1 MNYDEYMKIVQENVL
16 YWLKQGVNPWQAS
29 WTTAKNAESK
39 RRYSGNNAWF
49 LTAIAARY
57 YDGDPR
63 FLTFDQV
70 QKLGYRIK
78 KGSHGHPAYFYQST
92 SYRVKKDEDGNPVLD
107 ENGRKVKEK
116 VKIKPVFQVY
126 TVFNAKQIEGMPE
139 YSPVEYPDE
148 EFDQKTTEAII
159 TNSPVKILHDQLNSA
174 FYTEAD
180 DAIHI
185 PSEKQFT
192 STAGYY
198 STVFHEMIHATGTPE
213 RLNRESLKEYASQ
226 RPREE
231 LTAEL
236 GAVMLCS
243 NVGLKYE
250 NPNSAAYIAGW
261 ASAIEDNSVNFKT
274 LYGDVSKAT
283 HYLKY
288 PADRERLH
296 KEAVKTEE
304 QKEAKNSEKD
314 DIPIPADAKE
324 ILLTNGNASKYIL
337 IRRTEDSKWE
347 CCTFN
352 TKFKRENR
360 SIYDN
365 YGSLQEV
372 IEKTVIPFAS
382 KGEQYTRA
390 NQDYKVLDVPG
401 YGPFIDA
408 GQTGL
413 TYVSKAGG
421 NLYGKEYLRIV
432 PIEGSDDYIVRHF
445 TVSGQY
451 ARSSYSSKVEIAGSG
466 DPLFQIG
473 YPPEEYEEISYETFA
488 DKERNLDFD
497 HWKWVEKNSEHVS
510 LHFDNEWKNSPIR
523 RSLSLA
529 EANYEAEKEL
539 IHEKTPYTIFYQQNG
554 EPATYKGE
562 FDPSVHVSF
571 LDSIPDVD
579 LRMYLKDMMKLE
591 SSEQFVSKGFEDG
604 TIDGTEDF
612 RYAYLDYLREQMAN
626 ANTGKPVDWE
636 HFPNDLRHKKESPA
650 KEENKASVY
659 EKPYVTIPFTESGEL
674 RQLLASYPEGRLPFA
689 DANKMLDKLNTAA
702 RNESGYF
709 KTDFEVHYDLGDEE
723 STYKGRYDIGSEP
736 GDLIAHIEDF
746 LDYCLTS
753 PHHKNMMIATY
764 GEAGFNAEQLQNQE
778 IRDRLLPMLRSLS
791 RETEKTEKPEEPAKL
806 MIIPRWSQ
814 NKAAG
819 IENLID
825 KEFSY
830 QEISKTFAVISAR
843 LDPKEVPYSIVA
855 FDAVYRSADG
865 KKNTV
870 IDSCNLDL
878 SGKMTILD
886 AIRNRIEFKNS
897 PYESQRYRQSADFWK
912 EAKASVLPKIES
924 IITHPEADIEQ
935 EKIYISQSGT
945 RLLHAQLS
953 SEGGIDWTIYEC
965 DPEKHEI
972 KRDLDGGQ
980 NDSYADISAWM
991 NESDDYRAFGNPS
1004 EIGGYKEISFDKG
1017 NEMIESFLVREEDK
1031 FKKINQLFADSKKAE
1046 AAYKISRNEDD
1057 KRYYQYLME
1066 HAAAAMNIV
1075 YEGKNPQP
1083 PKAKE
1088 EYLASI
1094 ADKNDKKKGATIDR
1108 IQSLAKSA
1116 QAALPAANEED
1127 RQYLDYII
1135 RYAGEAQAKQQ
1146 VTGNASI
1153 PLPLSRKAFEKQRE
1167 AKQIEA
1173 EHRAIR
1179 R

>member
-1 MNYDEYMKIVQENVL
+1 MNYDEYMKVVQENVL

-139 YSPVEYPDE
+139 YSPTDYPDE
-148 EFDQKTTEAII
+148 EFDKKTTEAII

-213 RLNRESLKEYASQ
+213 RLNRESLQEYAAQ

-236 GAVMLCS
+236 GAVMLCN

-261 ASAIEDNSVNFKT
+261 ATALEDKSVNFKT

-304 QKEAKNSEKD
+304 QKKPERD
-314 DIPIPADAKE
+314 DIPVPVDAKE
-324 ILLTNGNASKYIL
+324 ILLTNGDASKYIL

-352 TKFKRENR
+352 AKFKRGNH
-360 SIYDN
+360 SVYDN

-372 IEKTVIPFAS
+372 IEKTVIPFTPA
-382 KGEQYTRA
+382 GDQYTRA
-390 NQDYKVLDVPG
+390 DLDYKVLDVPG

-408 GQTGL
+408 GQPGL

-421 NLYGKEYLRIV
+421 DLYGKEYLRIV
-432 PIEGSDDYIVRHF
+432 PVVDSDDYIVRHF

-451 ARSSYSSKVEIAGSG
+451 ARSSYSSKEEIAGSG

-473 YPPEEYEEISYETFA
+473 YPPEEYEPIPYETFA
-488 DKERNLDFD
+488 DKERSLDFD
-497 HWKWVEKNSEHVS
+497 HWKWIEKNSSHVS
-510 LHFDNEWKNSPIR
+510 LHFDNEWKNSSIK
-523 RSLSLA
+523 RSLSLSEASYQA
-529 EANYEAEKEL
+529 EEQL
-539 IHEKTPYTIFYQQNG
+539 IQEKTPYTIFFQHDG
-554 EPATYKGE
+554 EPAIYKGE
-562 FDPSVHVSF
+562 FDPSAHISF
-571 LDSIPDVD
+571 LDSVSDAE
-579 LRMYLKDMMKLE
+579 LKTYLQAMQKLE
-591 SSEQFVSKGFEDG
+591 ERENLLTSGSAEGFIEASEDYKNE
-604 TIDGTEDF
+604 
-612 RYAYLDYLREQMAN
+612 YLDYIAEQRAN

-636 HFPNDLRHKKESPA
+636 NFPSNQHHKKDNRS
-650 KEENKASVY
+650 EEKTAP
-659 EKPYVTIPFTESGEL
+659 EHETEPYVTIPFTESGEL

-689 DANKMLDKLNTAA
+689 EANKILDNLNTAT

-709 KTDFEVHYDLGDEE
+709 KTDFEIHYDLGDEE
-723 STYKGRYDIGSEP
+723 STYKGRYDIGSEQ

-778 IRDRLLPMLRSLS
+778 IKDRLIPVLRSIS
-791 RETEKTEKPEEPAKL
+791 KEPEKTEKPEEPAKL

-825 KEFSY
+825 KEFPY
-830 QEISKTFAVISAR
+830 QEISKVFAVISAR

-855 FDAVYRSADG
+855 FDAVYRSSDG
-865 KKNTV
+865 KKDTV
-870 IDSCNLDL
+870 IDSCNIDL

-897 PYESQRYRQSADFWK
+897 PYESQRYRQSAEFWK
-912 EAKASVLPKIES
+912 EAKASVLPRIEA
-924 IITHPEADIEQ
+924 IIAHPDADIEQ

-980 NDSYADISAWM
+980 NDSYTDINAWM
-991 NESDDYRAFGNPS
+991 NESDDYREFGNPS
-1004 EIGGYKEISFDKG
+1004 EVGGYKELSPEDGK
-1017 NEMIESFLVREEDK
+1017 EMIESFLVREEEK
-1031 FKKINQLFADSKKAE
+1031 IKKINQLFTDSKKAE
-1046 AAYKISRNEDD
+1046 SAYKISRNEDD

-1066 HAAAAMNIV
+1066 HASSAMNAV

-1083 PKAKE
+1083 PKAKD

-1094 ADKNDKKKGATIDR
+1094 ADKNDKKKGSTIDR

-1146 VTGNASI
+1146 VTGNDAI

-1167 AKQIEA
+1167 SKQIEA